1 MEDDTQVDKYKLM
14 DVNDMDEREQI
25 ASGPFIPK
33 WSYQNRV
40 KAIRN
45 KIVFK
50 SNYLL
55 DEERERLMKILFRA
69 NKVFSVEDGE
79 SGWCWI
85 LKCDVNTGSSP
96 PISVKPRRMAPLM
109 RPIVEEQVQKY
120 LDGGIVR
127 ESCSPWSSPIVMVR
141 KKNGEWRMCIDFRDL
156 NKVTCKDPY
165 PIPRCDE
172 LLQGGHKGK
181 YFTALDFDQ
190 AYHQIL
196 VTPRSREK
204 LSFVCHSGQYEF
216 LKMPFG
222 ITNGPAIYQRMI
234 NKLIQGMD
242 PDKVF
247 AYIDDIMIATET
259 FEEHLELIAEL
270 FKRLERA
277 GLKIKPQKCEFAAPE
292 VHYLGHKV
300 GMEGNHTS

>member
-1 MEDDTQVDKYKLM
+1 
-14 DVNDMDEREQI
+14 
-25 ASGPFIPK
+25 
-33 WSYQNRV
+33 
-40 KAIRN
+40 
-45 KIVFK
+45 
-50 SNYLL
+50 
-55 DEERERLMKILFRA
+55 
-69 NKVFSVEDGE
+69 
-79 SGWCWI
+79 
-85 LKCDVNTGSSP
+85 
-96 PISVKPRRMAPLM
+96 
-109 RPIVEEQVQKY
+109 
-120 LDGGIVR
+120 
-127 ESCSPWSSPIVMVR
+127 MVR

-216 LKMPFG
+216 LKIPFG

-270 FKRLERA
+270 FKRLELA
-277 GLKIKPQKCEFAAPE
+277 GLKIKPQKCEFAAR
-292 VHYLGHKV
+292 KCA
-300 GMEGNHTS
+300 T